1 MLEGKNVILAP
12 IKREYID
19 KFLIWLNDPE
29 ITQHLTIY
37 RPLTREMEEDWYA
50 SLKDR
55 ESDIIFAIL
64 INQTKLI
71 GNCSIMNIIWRER
84 VGTCGIFIGDKNE
97 QGKGYGTEAM
107 KLLMSYGFN
116 TLNLNR
122 LDLKVND
129 FNSRAIKCY
138 QKLGFVEEGRMREAT
153 FVNGKYH
160 DQILMSILQN
170 EWKNTK
176 YE

>member
-1 MLEGKNVILAP
+1 
-12 IKREYID
+12 
-19 KFLIWLNDPE
+19 
-29 ITQHLTIY
+29 
-37 RPLTREMEEDWYA
+37 
-50 SLKDR
+50 
-55 ESDIIFAIL
+55 
-64 INQTKLI
+64 
-71 GNCSIMNIIWRER
+71 MNIIWKDR

-107 KLLMSYGFN
+107 KLLLGYGFN

-138 QKLGFVEEGRMREAT
+138 QNLGFVEEGRMREAS

-160 DQILMSILQN
+160 DQILMSILRK

-176 YE
+176 FE

>member
-1 MLEGKNVILAP
+1 MLKGKNVILAP

-19 KFLIWLNDPE
+19 KFVEWLNDPE
-29 ITQHLTIY
+29 ITQFLTIY
-37 RPLTREMEEDWYA
+37 RPLTREMEENWFT

-55 ESDIIFAIL
+55 ENDFIFAIL
-64 INQTKLI
+64 INQAKLI
-71 GNCSIMNIIWRER
+71 GNCSIMNIIWKDR

-107 KLLMSYGFN
+107 KLLLGYGFN

-138 QKLGFVEEGRMREAT
+138 QKLGFVEEGRMREAS

-160 DQILMSILQN
+160 DQILMSILRK

-176 YE
+176 FE